1 MSASLRQ
8 VSSTSVICYKFNFR
22 RQLFMKRVLLKLS
35 GEALAGEKK
44 TGFDEATV
52 IEVAKQIKTI
62 AEEGLQIGIVIGGGN
77 FWRGRT
83 SETIDRNKADQ
94 IGMLAT
100 VMNCIYVSDICRY
113 LGLKTEIFTP
123 FVCGAFTSLYS
134 KDAVEESFA
143 QGKIVFFAGGT
154 GHPYFSTD
162 TATVLRAVEI
172 EAEAILLAKAVDGIY
187 DSDPKT
193 NPNAVKYDEISIEE
207 VVAKKLAAMD
217 LTASIMCM
225 EQKMP
230 MLVFA
235 LDEKDSIINA
245 VHGKFVGTK
254 VTV

>member
-1 MSASLRQ
+1 
-8 VSSTSVICYKFNFR
+8 
-22 RQLFMKRVLLKLS
+22 MKRVLLKLS
-35 GEALAGEKK
+35 GEALAVEQKR
-44 TGFDEATV
+44 GFDEATV
-52 IEVAKQIKTI
+52 TEVAKQIKTI
-62 AEEGLQIGIVIGGGN
+62 VDEGLQVGIVIGGGN

-83 SETIDRNKADQ
+83 SGAMDRSKADQ

-100 VMNCIYVSDICRY
+100 IMNCIYVSDICRY
-113 LGLKTEIFTP
+113 VGLKTEVFTP
-123 FVCGAFTSLYS
+123 FVCGAFTTLYS

-143 QGKIVFFAGGT
+143 EGKVVFFAGGT

-172 EAEAILLAKAVDGIY
+172 GADAILLAKAVDGIY
-187 DSDPKT
+187 DSDPKV
-193 NPNAVKYDEISIEE
+193 NPDAKKYDEISIDE

-230 MLVFA
+230 MLVFG
-235 LDEKDSIINA
+235 LDEKDSIVNT
-245 VHGKFVGTK
+245 VHGKFSGTK